1 MDSLI
6 LKKGRE
12 KALLRKHPWIF
23 SGAVA
28 RVDGAPEMGE
38 TVAVRDYREH
48 FLATAAYSPESQ
60 IRARVWSWEE
70 DQAIDR
76 AFFEARIRAAL
87 ALRTRWIDTGHTD
100 AYRLVHAESDR
111 LPGLVVDRY
120 GEALVVQ
127 ILSAGPERWR
137 GTIVDALAGL
147 LHPACIYE
155 RSDVA
160 VRELEGLTERTGALY
175 GDPDALPEAIQ
186 ENGLRYKIDLLGGQ
200 KTGFYL
206 DQRDNRQFCREIAEG
221 KKVLNC
227 FAYTGGFTLS
237 ALAGGADSVLSIE
250 SSAEALDLAR
260 ENVVLNGLP
269 AEKCEWLVGDVFEEL
284 RTLRDRAEQFDLVIL
299 DPPKFA
305 PTASQARKAA
315 RGYKDINLFGFKLL
329 RPGGTLMTFSCS
341 GGIDAAFFQKIVAD
355 AALDA
360 GVDAQVVARLGQA
373 ADHPTLLSFPEGSY
387 LKGLVVSR
395 TQAL

>member
-1 MDSLI
+1 MHNLI

-12 KALLRKHPWIF
+12 KAILRKHPWIF

-28 RVDGAPEMGE
+28 RMEGDPEPGE
-38 TVAVRDYREH
+38 TVAVCDDRGR
-48 FLATAAYSPESQ
+48 FLATAAYSPQSQ
-60 IRARVWSWEE
+60 IRGRIWSWEE
-70 DQAIDR
+70 GQAIDR
-76 AFFEARIRAAL
+76 AFFETRIRAAA
-87 ALRTRWIDTGHTD
+87 ALRARWINTEPTD

-120 GEALVVQ
+120 GKALVVQ

-137 GTIVDALAGL
+137 ETIVEVLADL
-147 LHPACIYE
+147 LQPDCIYE

-160 VRELEGLTERTGALY
+160 VRGLEGLAERTGPLY
-175 GDPDALPEAIQ
+175 GDRNALPEAIR
-186 ENGLRYKIDLLGGQ
+186 ENGLRYKVDLLRGQ

-206 DQRDNRQFCREIAEG
+206 DQRDNRQFCREIAKG

-237 ALAGGADSVLSIE
+237 ALAGGAESVLSID

-260 ENVVLNGLP
+260 ENVALNGLP
-269 AEKCEWLVGDVFEEL
+269 ENKCEWLVGDVFEEL
-284 RTLRDRAEQFDLVIL
+284 RTLRDRAEQFDLIIL

-315 RGYKDINLFGFKLL
+315 RGYKDINLYGFKLL
-329 RPGGTLMTFSCS
+329 KPGGTLMTFSCS

-360 GVDAQVVARLGQA
+360 GVDAQIVARLSQA
-373 ADHPTLLSFPEGSY
+373 ADHPTLLSFPEGTY
-387 LKGLVVSR
+387 LKGLVCR
-395 TQAL
+395 TGN